1 MKRRRV
7 AAATSLGH
15 SEVNH
20 NFWRNN
26 IMKKRF
32 LSSNILL
39 LIWYFLAMVGV
50 KIGDKYLVKGA
61 FKDEWIFMLIPV
73 VTFLLVLFTKKIGKI
88 LHLIWLG
95 MWFVT
100 QFLSHEWYTLFGKG
114 FMGNVD
120 SKITYFKDCISLIS
134 IEGRYVPDLYHI
146 ILHILIIIS
155 FIFTAQFCSVSPLPP
170 R

>member
-1 MKRRRV
+1 
-7 AAATSLGH
+7 
-15 SEVNH
+15 
-20 NFWRNN
+20 
-26 IMKKRF
+26 MKKRF

-95 MWFVT
+95 M
-100 QFLSHEWYTLFGKG
+100 
-114 FMGNVD
+114 
-120 SKITYFKDCISLIS
+120 
-134 IEGRYVPDLYHI
+134 
-146 ILHILIIIS
+146 
-155 FIFTAQFCSVSPLPP
+155 
-170 R
+170 